1 MKELQLVSLEVLP
14 PLLEN
19 NGPLSDSKN
28 KYDERLYNSDL
39 APVPDSER
47 NWGTYNFAAL
57 WISMAHCVPTYMLAG
72 GLVAMGMNWW

>member
-1 MKELQLVSLEVLP
+1 MKELQLVSLDVSP

-19 NGPLSDSKN
+19 NGPLPN
-28 KYDERLYNSDL
+28 TKYQFDERLYNSDL